1 MDASDLDA
9 RTSGGTYDEG
19 NPYVLRQAVMLD
31 VLGHAAHE
39 ESGIVYLPSPTGSGK
54 THVAAEFAA
63 RLVMDGMLPNDERE
77 WPEVSRLLFV
87 VPGRENRDAFAVSAR
102 ECLRRLAAEGGNP
115 VSSSQGRELDG
126 RVIVSRSSVDAA
138 MEYLYMRR
146 RDAGPWTPSPPVGS
160 VRDLCVYARI

>member
-1 MDASDLDA
+1 
-9 RTSGGTYDEG
+9 
-19 NPYVLRQAVMLD
+19 
-31 VLGHAAHE
+31 
-39 ESGIVYLPSPTGSGK
+39 
-54 THVAAEFAA
+54 
-63 RLVMDGMLPNDERE
+63 MDGMLPNDERE

-115 VSSSQGRELDG
+115 VSSSQGRELDD

-138 MEYLYMRR
+138 MEYLYVRR